1 MPIFAAF
8 IGALLSSLA
17 GFFVRF
23 VAIKTAIAIAAVTAL
38 SGLSAG
44 LVLTFNGLLA
54 PLVQQAFSTQY
65 GQLLGLAFPPVAGTC
80 IAAIAAAWAACG
92 LYKWQV
98 TAVKTISNVV

>member
-1 MPIFAAF
+1 MPILATF

-17 GFFVRF
+17 SFFVRF
-23 VAIKTAIAIAAVTAL
+23 VAVKTSIALAAVAAL
-38 SGLSAG
+38 SALSLG
-44 LVLTFNGLLA
+44 LVLTFNALVS

-98 TAVKTISNVV
+98 TAVKTIARAG

>member
-1 MPIFAAF
+1 MPILATF

-17 GFFVRF
+17 SFFVRF
-23 VAIKTAIAIAAVTAL
+23 FAIKTATAIAAVTAL
-38 SGLSAG
+38 SGLAVG
-44 LVLTFNGLLA
+44 LVLTFNSIVS

-98 TAVKTISNVV
+98 TAVKTISRVS